1 MATLATTN
9 IKHAGSSSN
18 NIVLNA
24 NGTATISGHIIQ
36 VAQDVL
42 DTPASFT
49 SLANDGTSFY
59 DTGLS
64 LGITPQAAS
73 SKVLVLA
80 TLYHASQA
88 ATNTARFNIVR
99 GSTTIA
105 QPASGSGG
113 NDGTSINYLNVVSMI
128 TTPINFL
135 DSPSYSLGDTL
146 TYKIQIGFD
155 APGSNTAHYMNRYHG
170 ADQYRGISTL
180 TLMEVAA

>member
-9 IKHAGSSSN
+9 IKHASSSSN
-18 NIVLNA
+18 NIVLNSD
-24 NGTATISGHIIQ
+24 GTSYIPGHIIQ
-36 VAQDVL
+36 VVQDVL

-49 SLANDGTSFY
+49 SVAGNSTTFY

-64 LGITPQAAS
+64 AAITPASSS

-80 TLYHASQA
+80 TIHHASQA
-88 ATNTARFNIVR
+88 ATNTARFNLVR

-113 NDGTSINYLNVVSMI
+113 NDGTTINYLNTVSMI
-128 TTPINFL
+128 TSPINFL
-135 DSPSYSLGDTL
+135 DSPSTTSAT

-170 ADQYRGISTL
+170 ADQYRAISTL